1 MKACTFA
8 FALPHS
14 VGQSWTG
21 PFERA
26 RQPQNLCADTP
37 RLWKDRHTPLIDLGA
52 SGVIVGVLFSR
63 ASAVRIN
70 RLPYDAPKCG
80 NAEKLAAWLVRE
92 CWGAYVGILTDLH
105 ANNIQILVDPS
116 GLLPA
121 YSAESE
127 THRVIVSHPDLI
139 EHACGTRPRPYWTG
153 LQAQLA
159 RPDLRQRGTS
169 LDGVDE
175 FRRGELVDLGATR
188 PVVKCLWSPDMFMPV
203 DTSRSCNDVAE
214 ELNALATSVVGAWAD
229 VLGPVVVAASGG
241 VDSSLICAALAK
253 ARQRFDCV
261 TLATADPSG
270 DESAY
275 VEMLGAHL
283 GVRSVVR
290 VFDINHIDPLRSASE
305 VLARPSRRS
314 FIAALDSALIDAA
327 QSLGAKAI
335 FDGNGGDNLFCFLH
349 SAAPVVDRF
358 LSEGPGRGSV
368 STFID
373 MCRLTDCDIPTMA
386 RATLRRLFRK
396 RGGSVWSPDLRLLAP
411 ICGDVDHVE
420 PLSPWF
426 DASVGHHPG
435 KHDHLALILRNQNRL
450 NGLGAAGLPRF
461 SPLLSQPLVEYC
473 LGVPTWT
480 WCTGGINR
488 APARAAF
495 ASDLPHDILV
505 RTSKA
510 GPDSFLHQ
518 FFEKYRNVYRERLL
532 DGLLARNG
540 LLDLEAVE
548 AAIKV
553 DSYSGD
559 EIIYRLLDL
568 AEAENWA
575 RSWQN

>member
-8 FALPHS
+8 FTMPRF
-14 VGQSWTG
+14 VGQNWHG

-26 RQPQNLCADTP
+26 REPQNLRGDTP
-37 RLWKDRHTPLIDLGA
+37 RLWSDRGTPLIDLGA
-52 SGVIVGVLFSR
+52 AGVILGVLFSR
-63 ASAVRIN
+63 ASAARID
-70 RLPYDAPKCG
+70 RLPDNAPSCG
-80 NAEKLAAWLVRE
+80 NAGTLAAWLVRE
-92 CWGAYVGILTDLH
+92 CWGAYVGILTDLQ

-121 YSAESE
+121 YRAESE
-127 THRVIVSHPDLI
+127 THHLIVSHPALI
-139 EHACGTRPRPYWTG
+139 EHACGTRPRPSWSG
-153 LQAQLA
+153 IQAQLA

-169 LDGVDE
+169 LDGVNE
-175 FRRGELVDLGATR
+175 FKRGELVDLGSKR
-188 PVVKCLWSPDMFMPV
+188 PVGKRLWSPDMFMPV
-203 DTSRSCNDVAE
+203 NTSRSCNDVAE
-214 ELNALATSVVGAWAD
+214 ELNALATSVIGAWAG

-241 VDSSLICAALAK
+241 VDSSFICAALAT
-253 ARQRFDCV
+253 ARRSFDCV

-275 VEMLGAHL
+275 VELLGAHL

-290 VFDINHIDPLRSASE
+290 VFDIDHIDPLRSASE
-305 VLARPSRRS
+305 VLPRPSRRS
-314 FIAALDSALIDAA
+314 FIAALDTALIDAA
-327 QSLGAKAI
+327 QSLGAKTI

-349 SAAPVVDRF
+349 SAAPVVDRL

-368 STFID
+368 ATFID

-396 RGGSVWSPDLRLLAP
+396 RGGRVWSPDLRLLAP
-411 ICGDVDHVE
+411 ISGDLDHVE

-426 DASVGHHPG
+426 DVSVGHHPG

-518 FFEKYRNVYRERLL
+518 TFEQYRNVYRELLL
-532 DGLLARNG
+532 DGLLARHG

-559 EIIYRLLDL
+559 EIIYRVLDL

-575 RSWQN
+575 RLWQD